1 MIKSLFIILIF
12 SASFVGAEPFDWS
25 SCKEEI
31 SAWCP
36 DEKDD
41 EKIYSCLHSHDG
53 ELSNSCSKKAET
65 PYEIKTNKH
74 P

>member
-1 MIKSLFIILIF
+1 MKKLLFIIIIS
-12 SASFVGAEPFDWS
+12 SASFVGAESFDWS
-25 SCKEEI
+25 PCKEEI
-31 SAWCP
+31 AAWCP
-36 DEKDD
+36 GEKDD